1 MAGKTGMHKKLLS
14 PARAEEVRQKI
25 RAALLVKKL
34 EDHVITGEE
43 LSASQVSAALG
54 LLRKAVPD
62 LAAVT
67 VSGDPDNPIEANVRV
82 KWV

>member
-1 MAGKTGMHKKLLS
+1 MAARKHLLN

-25 RAALLVKKL
+25 RASLLVKKL
-34 EDHVITGEE
+34 EDHVIDDKE

-54 LLRKAVPD
+54 LLKKSIPD

-67 VSGDPDNPIEANVRV
+67 IAGDPDKPLISRVEWVRV
-82 KWV
+82 KPKV